1 MVEHIPALIRRRKE
15 GGYRGTRNIRYQNLD
30 SDTDDVGHDYDGSQR
45 KKVVIEGQREE
56 LEIEEEFED
65 HENNN
70 SSRKRKGEKDGQ
82 TNQRSAKKV
91 KIIDDVSNLL
101 NEDAEVEMQVSPDK
115 RVVNEDEEKEKYDD
129 FVINLEPPHEN
140 FIQEM
145 LHRYCKKDN
154 PEELLPLQHFTDP
167 YVDYM
172 DAIKRKE
179 EKERQKNLAASSSL
193 RSPKETHSSPSKK
206 PEITV
211 ITNDDRGS
219 STNQPLTD
227 KALLSPSNLNHSSDG
242 NGMQSPNFFTRA
254 VSVVRSL
261 WNAGATM
268 SPTYSERQQLQNE
281 TDSGGMN
288 YNQAH
293 PSNGFDPSSVISE
306 ENHNS
311 SNSFTILTSP
321 KTASSRRPSV
331 TQEDI
336 LNSVPVPFLEPA
348 SGTMTKNLPASFPA
362 IVSPAHRTVISFP
375 EKESYS
381 SLMHIEKVE
390 HFKDYKSIEE
400 EVSAPSAKQ
409 AADSLVLLS
418 TSLPSSVPTPV
429 QQSPVKDTP
438 PVPESSPSLIASPK
452 LANVAQNMSPPQ
464 TTHKETVKKVQTTTG
479 SEVLSSKSE
488 EYETLIKSPVKVVLA
503 EEGKER
509 RGRTPSQQSDDLTTP
524 TPLRAKRN
532 IKQNSYLSSEYDLS
546 SF

>member
-15 GGYRGTRNIRYQNLD
+15 GGYRSTRNIRYQNLD

-56 LEIEEEFED
+56 IEIEEEFED
-65 HENNN
+65 HENN
-70 SSRKRKGEKDGQ
+70 SSRKRKGEKDE
-82 TNQRSAKKV
+82 QRSAKKV
-91 KIIDDVSNLL
+91 KIADNVSNLL
-101 NEDAEVEMQVSPDK
+101 NEEAEVEMQVSPDK
-115 RVVNEDEEKEKYDD
+115 RAVDEDEEKEKYDD
-129 FVINLEPPHEN
+129 FVINLEPPHGN

-211 ITNDDRGS
+211 VTSDDRGS
-219 STNQPLTD
+219 STSQPIID
-227 KALLSPSNLNHSSDG
+227 KALLSPSNLNHPSDG

-261 WNAGATM
+261 WNAGSTM
-268 SPTYSERQQLQNE
+268 SPTFSERQQLQNE
-281 TDSGGMN
+281 TDSNAMN

-293 PSNGFDPSSVISE
+293 PSNRFDPSSVISE

-321 KTASSRRPSV
+321 RTTSSRRPSV

-336 LNSVPVPFLEPA
+336 LNSVPVSFLEPG

-390 HFKDYKSIEE
+390 HFKEYKSTED
-400 EVSAPSAKQ
+400 EVAVPSAKQ

-418 TSLPSSVPTPV
+418 TSLPSSVAFPV
-429 QQSPVKDTP
+429 QQSPVKDTLP
-438 PVPESSPSLIASPK
+438 IPESSPSFVSSKPVY
-452 LANVAQNMSPPQ
+452 VAKNMSPPQ
-464 TTHKETVKKVQTTTG
+464 STPKETVRKVQTTTG

-509 RGRTPSQQSDDLTTP
+509 RGRAPSQQSDDLTTP